1 MDQSQTEEKRS
12 QSLTVNIS
20 NNGYSALTQSLAL
33 DNPYLATF
41 LVQVRYL
48 ALFLGSMDSYGNIFP
63 SYNMKRVHDSS
74 KILLK
79 ELSDLLSILFD
90 IDVGSLTW
98 DEYNIALKKL
108 EKDLSTAKILV
119 DSIRQ
124 C

>member
-1 MDQSQTEEKRS
+1 
-12 QSLTVNIS
+12 
-20 NNGYSALTQSLAL
+20 
-33 DNPYLATF
+33 
-41 LVQVRYL
+41 
-48 ALFLGSMDSYGNIFP
+48 
-63 SYNMKRVHDSS
+63 MKRVHDSS